1 MQLLKMRTFNDH
13 RDVAYRVPRTGND
26 LDLEQAAEE
35 YIEKHGGKALG
46 NIDTPSFIRKVS
58 NVTLM
63 PPQELL
69 QRKMIHEPDEKIL
82 DLIAVLRG

>member
-26 LDLEQAAEE
+26 LELEQAAEE
-35 YIEKHGGKALG
+35 YIEEHGGNALG

-63 PPQELL
+63 PPRELL

-82 DLIAVLRG
+82 DLLAVLRG